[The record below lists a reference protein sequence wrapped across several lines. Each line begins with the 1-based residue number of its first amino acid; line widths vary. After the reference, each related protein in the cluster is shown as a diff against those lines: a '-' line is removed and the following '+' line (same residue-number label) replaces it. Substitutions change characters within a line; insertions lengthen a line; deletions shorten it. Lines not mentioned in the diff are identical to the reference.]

1 MSWCY
6 ISLFGQQRVHFWR
19 FRRRNEFCRG
29 EPLFGWCRDYKLSS
43 FSFSPHKTVQAFPN
57 TFEYFQVLPSCTP
70 VLFIPCS
77 QDCPVQCPSTS
88 EYFWVLPNT
97 FEYFQVLLSC
107 TPVLFILCSQDCPST
122 SEYFQILPSC
132 SKYFSIFSSLDCPST
147 FLLLSAPHHPS
158 FLIPS
163 SSDAFFHI
171 FHSFPSD
178 PFKLRLILS
187 SLDFPCVPP
196 ASSTIWKARLHPSEL
211 SASIPSEPIAFHQPG
226 IELHC
231 LTITFQTPLSHDSPS
246 PPARPTLSSSV
257 RGYAPSPRALCL

>member
-132 SKYFSIFSSLDCPST
+132 TKYFFH
-147 FLLLSAPHHPS
+147 LLLTWLPKH
-158 FLIPS
+158 L
-163 SSDAFFHI
+163 
-171 FHSFPSD
+171 
-178 PFKLRLILS
+178 
-187 SLDFPCVPP
+187 
-196 ASSTIWKARLHPSEL
+196 
-211 SASIPSEPIAFHQPG
+211 
-226 IELHC
+226 
-231 LTITFQTPLSHDSPS
+231 
-246 PPARPTLSSSV
+246 PARAGELLRVSGRWSLFFLATIISKFSDT
-257 RGYAPSPRALCL
+257 